1 MAFNFLGGI
10 PDSKGLV
17 VRFDEFGE
25 EVVGKVEF
33 FDSSTGKLGL
43 IVEDED
49 RHAPCLQL
57 FYQRDC
63 ENCRIVKEKPERTED
78 TEANMTSIKEGS
90 YVHADPECQ
99 SETKVI
105 KAHMTEDEMKKVFKD
120 VNPRVPHF
128 RGDLCR
134 RRDDNP
140 HLRNLVHINL
150 EKLLCGAPPPGEPEM
165 QIQHSGIKF
174 MGLTKEND
182 DILR

>member
-10 PDSKGLV
+10 PHLKGLV

-43 IVEDED
+43 IIDDED
-49 RHAPCLQL
+49 GHAPCLQL

-63 ENCRIVKEKPERTED
+63 ENCRIVKEKPERIED
-78 TEANMTSIKEGS
+78 NYADVTSSKEQS
-90 YVHADPECQ
+90 YAHADSECQ

-105 KAHMTEDEMKKVFKD
+105 KAQMTEDEMKKVFKD
-120 VNPRVPHF
+120 VSPRVPNF
-128 RGDLCR
+128 RDDLSR
-134 RRDDNP
+134 RRTDNP

-150 EKLLCGAPPPGEPEM
+150 EKLLCGAPPPGEAEM
-165 QIQHSGIKF
+165 LIQHSGIKC
-174 MGLTKEND
+174 MD
-182 DILR
+182 